1 MADMGE
7 GGGGHEKGG
16 KKRAKKGSTRVDMTP
31 LVDLAFLLLTFF
43 VLTSTFSVPKVMT
56 LNYPAKDNEDETI
69 KPPKINNAITF
80 LLSENKVYYYKGEF
94 YYDGH
99 PNPKG
104 PNTVIIET
112 DFGPK
117 GVRQLLSDGNK
128 YVLGEKAKYK
138 TMKANNQISQT
149 EVDKKIGD
157 AKHDKRAL
165 TVLIKTDDKA
175 LCKNFIDLIDELK
188 IHEIGAIAPV
198 DLMRS
203 EDELIKAK
211 N

>member
-1 MADMGE
+1 MGE

-56 LNYPAKDNEDETI
+56 LNYPAKKSDEPG
-69 KPPKINNAITF
+69 KPINNAITF
-80 LLSENKVYYYKGEF
+80 LLSENKIYYYEGEF
-94 YYDGH
+94 YSENN

-104 PNTVIIET
+104 GPNTQITET
-112 DFGPK
+112 NFGPD
-117 GVRQLLSDGNK
+117 GVRKLLSKGNK
-128 YVLGEKAKYK
+128 FVLGEKARYK
-138 TMKANNQISQT
+138 AMKDNHQIS
-149 EVDKKIGD
+149 EEELDKKVGE

-175 LCKNFIDLIDELK
+175 LCRNFIDLIDELK

-198 DLMRS
+198 DLMKS

-211 N
+211 K

>member
-56 LNYPAKDNEDETI
+56 LNYPAKP
-69 KPPKINNAITF
+69 KPGDPPGEKINNAITF
-80 LLSENKVYYYKGEF
+80 LLSENKIYYYKGEF
-94 YYDGH
+94 YSEN
-99 PNPKG
+99 NPDPKGG
-104 PNTVIIET
+104 PNTKIEDT
-112 DFGPK
+112 NFGPK
-117 GVRQLLSDGNK
+117 GVRELLTKGNK
-128 YVLGEKAKYK
+128 IVLEGKAELKVK
-138 TMKANNQISQT
+138 LKNNQIT
-149 EVDKKIGD
+149 EAQYDKGIGD
-157 AKHDKRAL
+157 LKHKRGAL
-165 TVLIKTDDKA
+165 TVLIKTDEKA

-198 DLMRS
+198 DLMKS
-203 EDELIKAK
+203 ESELIKAK

>member
-1 MADMGE
+1 MAEMGE
-7 GGGGHEKGG
+7 SGGGHEKGG

-56 LNYPAKDNEDETI
+56 LNYPAKKTEDDQ
-69 KPPKINNAITF
+69 KPQKINNAITF
-80 LLSENKVYYYKGEF
+80 LLSENKVFYYKGEF
-94 YYDGH
+94 YSANN

-104 PNTVIIET
+104 PNTEITEI

-117 GVRQLLSDGNK
+117 GVRKLLSDGNK
-128 YVLGEKAKYK
+128 YVLGQKAKYK
-138 TMKANNQISQT
+138 AMKDNHQIS
-149 EVDKKIGD
+149 EAELDKKIGE

-198 DLMRS
+198 DLMKS

-211 N
+211 K

>member
-7 GGGGHEKGG
+7 AGGGQAKGG

-56 LNYPAKDNEDETI
+56 LNYPAKPNEKDKGE
-69 KPPKINNAITF
+69 PINNAITF
-80 LLSENKVYYYKGEF
+80 LLSKNKIYYYKGEF
-94 YYDGH
+94 YSDLTPSPDG
-99 PNPKG
+99 K
-104 PNTVIIET
+104 PNTKITET

-117 GVRQLLSDGNK
+117 GVRKLLTDGNK
-128 YVLGEKAKYK
+128 IVLEGKAVLKQK
-138 TMKANNQISQT
+138 LNNHQIT
-149 EVDKKIGD
+149 EADYDKGIGD
-157 AKHDKRAL
+157 LKHKKGAL

-198 DLMRS
+198 DLMKS